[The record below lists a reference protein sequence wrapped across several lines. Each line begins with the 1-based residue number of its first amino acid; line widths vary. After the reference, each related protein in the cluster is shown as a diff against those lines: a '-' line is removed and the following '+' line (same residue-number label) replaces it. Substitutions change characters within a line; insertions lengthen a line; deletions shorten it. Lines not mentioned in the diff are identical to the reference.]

1 MKDDKYEIKKLEID
15 GFEFEYNTENF
26 DNVDMLEL
34 IDEVESGAFQK
45 LPKLLRVMLG
55 KDTYNELK
63 NAMTKKHGTFK
74 ISKMDE
80 VYSKIFDENPKD

>member
-15 GFEFEYNTENF
+15 GYEFEYNTENF
-26 DNVDMLEL
+26 DDVNMLEL

-45 LPKLLRVMLG
+45 LPKLLRVLLG
-55 KDTYNELK
+55 EETYTGLV
-63 NAMTKKHGTFK
+63 NAMTEKHGKFK

-80 VYSKIFDENPKD
+80 VYSKIFNENPKD